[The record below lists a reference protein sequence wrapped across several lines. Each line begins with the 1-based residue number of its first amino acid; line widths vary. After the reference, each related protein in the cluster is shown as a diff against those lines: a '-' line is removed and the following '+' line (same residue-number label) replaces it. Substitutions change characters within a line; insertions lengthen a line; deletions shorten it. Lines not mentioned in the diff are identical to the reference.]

1 MMHTFDSVYVTEK
14 KLRELGFRSVGE
26 NVQIDRSC
34 TIIGKEY
41 ISIGSNVRIDGYSTI
56 IASSVGV
63 QIGSYVHIG
72 SHCTLAGGAGITMR
86 DFCGLSQGVRIF
98 SKSDDY
104 SGNHLT
110 NPTVPAHLTN
120 VKSGMVTLGRHV
132 IIGSGAVILPSVNI
146 GDGAAVGA
154 LSLVTKNLTGWT
166 IYTGVPAKRIRNR
179 SQKLLTL
186 ESELLANK

>member
-1 MMHTFDSVYVTEK
+1 MDVFDSSYVREQ
-14 KLRELGFRSVGE
+14 KLRELGFLSVGE
-26 NVQIDRSC
+26 NVHIDRSC

-56 IASSVGV
+56 IASSVGIE
-63 QIGSYVHIG
+63 IGSYVHIG
-72 SHCTLAGGAGITMR
+72 SYCSLAGGAGISMG

-110 NPTVPAHLTN
+110 NPTVPGNFTN
-120 VKSGMVTLGRHV
+120 VKSGRVRLGRHV
-132 IIGSGAVILPSVNI
+132 IIGSGTIILPGINV
-146 GDGAAVGA
+146 GEGAAVGA
-154 LSLVTKNLTGWT
+154 LSLVTKNLDGWA
-166 IYTGVPAKRIRNR
+166 IYTGAPAKRIKNR

-186 ESELLANK
+186 EADLIKEQ